1 MASDYLLGVW
11 LRPGAE
17 GWENG
22 GTGERGA
29 GTSGGIAVNWEE
41 FIKALL
47 EMVEPYLTT
56 RGDLLHTQVAHAYAL
71 LLIKK
76 EGGDRRIVE
85 PAIILHDVGWSR
97 LDPEEIKGAFG
108 VRAAGETAARI
119 NRVHELGGAV
129 IARELLEELE
139 YDPSLIDQIIPIV
152 ERHDSGREPKS
163 LEEKLVKDADKLWRF
178 SQVGYRNEMERQK
191 LTPME
196 RYQFLVKNLPSWF
209 FTKTARK
216 IAGKNLKKRVLE
228 YGIDPGR

>member
-1 MASDYLLGVW
+1 M
-11 LRPGAE
+11 
-17 GWENG
+17 
-22 GTGERGA
+22 
-29 GTSGGIAVNWEE
+29 NWEK
-41 FIKALL
+41 FIKTLFKMA
-47 EMVEPYLTT
+47 EPYLHT
-56 RGDLLHTQVAHAYAL
+56 RGDLLHTQVAHECAL
-71 LLIKK
+71 LLMKK

-129 IARELLEELE
+129 IAGELLEELE

-152 ERHDSGREPKS
+152 ERHDSGHEPKS

-191 LTPME
+191 LTPLE

-209 FTKTARK
+209 FTKTARE
-216 IAGKNLKKRVLE
+216 IAKENLKNRALE
-228 YGIDPGR
+228 YVIDPGRKE

>member
-1 MASDYLLGVW
+1 M
-11 LRPGAE
+11 
-17 GWENG
+17 
-22 GTGERGA
+22 
-29 GTSGGIAVNWEE
+29 NWEK
-41 FIKALL
+41 FIKALF
-47 EMVEPYLTT
+47 EMAEPYLTT
-56 RGDLLHTQVAHAYAL
+56 RGDLLHTQVAHECAL
-71 LLIKK
+71 LLMEK

-129 IARELLEELE
+129 IAGELLEELE

-152 ERHDSGREPKS
+152 ERHDSGHEPKS

-191 LTPME
+191 LTPLE

-209 FTKTARK
+209 FTKTARE
-216 IAGKNLKKRVLE
+216 IAKENLKNRALE
-228 YGIDPGR
+228 YVIDPGRKE

>member
-1 MASDYLLGVW
+1 V
-11 LRPGAE
+11 
-17 GWENG
+17 
-22 GTGERGA
+22 
-29 GTSGGIAVNWEE
+29 VNWQE
-41 FIKALL
+41 FIRTLF
-47 EMVEPYLTT
+47 EMAEPYLTT
-56 RGDLLHTQVAHAYAL
+56 RGDLLHTQVAHEYAL
-71 LLIKK
+71 LLIKE

-97 LDPEEIKGAFG
+97 LDPEEIKGSFG

-178 SQVGYRNEMERQK
+178 SQVGYRDEMERQK
-191 LTPME
+191 LSPLE

-209 FTKTARK
+209 FTKTAKEVAERE
-216 IAGKNLKKRVLE
+216 LEKRALE
-228 YGIDPGR
+228 YERDLMDE

>member
-1 MASDYLLGVW
+1 MVVS
-11 LRPGAE
+11 
-17 GWENG
+17 
-22 GTGERGA
+22 
-29 GTSGGIAVNWEE
+29 WEE
-41 FIKALL
+41 FIEALF
-47 EMVEPYLTT
+47 EMAEPYLTT
-56 RGDLLHTQVAHAYAL
+56 RGDLLHTQVAHECAL
-71 LLIKK
+71 LLMEK

-97 LDPEEIKGAFG
+97 LDPEKIKGAFG
-108 VRAAGETAARI
+108 VRAGGETAARI

-139 YDPSLIDQIIPIV
+139 YDPPLIDQIIPIV

-191 LTPME
+191 LTPLE

-209 FTKTARK
+209 FTKTARE
-216 IAGKNLKKRVLE
+216 IAEKNLKNRALE
-228 YGIDPGR
+228 YGIDPGRKE